1 MRAFFFDLDG
11 TLIESKGIISEL
23 INETLMEF
31 GYAPFTEDEMLA
43 SIGIL
48 LEGLFSLKADKEI
61 VPKMCQ
67 CYVDKYL
74 KTGLQKMKTYEGV
87 VELLRELKDDKIKM
101 GIVTTKSEE
110 EAKQVT
116 EHFGFSPYVDIIVG
130 HSGKRKT
137 KPKPDPI
144 LHACS
149 LLSITP
155 DKTVMIGDTQVDI
168 RAGKHAGVF
177 ATIGVLWGVGTEEDL
192 QEAGL
197 CSAHFG
203 GELEK
208 CIKKIKD
215 QLIG

>member
-1 MRAFFFDLDG
+1 MQAFFFDLDG

-31 GYAPFTEDEMLA
+31 GYAPFTEEEMLA
-43 SIGIL
+43 SIGIP

-67 CYVDKYL
+67 RYVDKYL
-74 KTGLQKMKTYEGV
+74 KKGLQKTKLYDGV
-87 VELLRELKDDKIKM
+87 VELLRELKDDKTRI

-110 EAKQVT
+110 EAKQVI

-130 HSGKRKT
+130 HTGKRET

-149 LLSITP
+149 RLSVTP
-155 DKTVMIGDTQVDI
+155 DRTVMVGDTQVDI
-168 RAGKHAGVF
+168 RAGKRAGTF
-177 ATIGVLWGVGTEEDL
+177 ATIGVLWGVGTEKDL
-192 QEAGL
+192 QEADYV
-197 CSAHFG
+197 AHTL
-203 GELEK
+203 GELEYYV
-208 CIKKIKD
+208 KKIKD
-215 QLIG
+215 QLSG

>member
-130 HSGKRKT
+130 HSGKRKGKRVT
-137 KPKPDPI
+137 Y
-144 LHACS
+144 L
-149 LLSITP
+149 
-155 DKTVMIGDTQVDI
+155 
-168 RAGKHAGVF
+168 AGN
-177 ATIGVLWGVGTEEDL
+177 
-192 QEAGL
+192 
-197 CSAHFG
+197 SYSR
-203 GELEK
+203 
-208 CIKKIKD
+208 
-215 QLIG
+215 